1 LKKMLWGVCLAFQFL
16 TRIPIPC
23 ACPWERNTIRWAL
36 RSYFLVG
43 LTIGGASALPYFLL
57 DGIVPPLMQS
67 LLILS
72 VWVGITGGLH
82 LDGWMDVA
90 DAVGANAPL
99 EKRWQIMKD
108 PHVGSFAV
116 ISLGF
121 LLLWKLVFIYAIID
135 GYGEQ
140 ANALSRLSPIQIA
153 VSFMI
158 IPASARVGALLLLY
172 MLPSSKTEGL
182 AWEWKKHL
190 SLIDIVIAFL
200 PILVLLWLYPANVM
214 FAVLGFIPFT
224 AVYGI
229 WVRRTFQGVNGDLT
243 GAFIEA
249 GELWGLALLFVYSLL
264 AAN

>member
-1 LKKMLWGVCLAFQFL
+1 MLWGVCLAFQFM
-16 TRIPIPC
+16 TRIPIPY

-36 RSYFLVG
+36 RSYSLVG
-43 LTIGGASALPYFLL
+43 LTIGGASALAYFLL
-57 DGIVPPLMQS
+57 DGIVHPSMQS
-67 LLILS
+67 LLIMS

-116 ISLGF
+116 ISLAF
-121 LLLWKLVFIYAIID
+121 LLLWKLVFIYAIIE
-135 GYGEQ
+135 GYGEK
-140 ANALSRLSPIQIA
+140 ANALSRLSSIEIVA
-153 VSFMI
+153 SLMI
-158 IPASARVGALLLLY
+158 IPAVARFGALLLLY
-172 MLPSSKTEGL
+172 MLPSSKGEGL

-190 SLIDIVIAFL
+190 SFLDIVIALL
-200 PILVLLWLYPANVM
+200 PILVMLWLYPAKVM
-214 FAVLGFIPFT
+214 FVAIGIIFFA

-229 WVRRTFQGVNGDLT
+229 WVRRTFQGMNGDLT
-243 GAFIEA
+243 GAFIEG

-264 AAN
+264 AANW